1 MSYSASEVKSGFFIL
16 FTIAALLVM
25 TFVVGG
31 LRGGEKSE
39 YQVRFGYV
47 GGLERGAPVYFAG
60 REVGKV
66 TRLEIENG
74 EERPIVI
81 TVEIPKGVIVR
92 VDSPVYIDTLGMMG
106 EKLVEVGPGTKSQPV
121 LQPGAELAGEDP
133 IPMHEMIGKLNTLS
147 NEMVEM
153 SDSLNPLIVSLNDL
167 MQKNSQ
173 TIQELL
179 GHMNG
184 TTKGLSRILNGNQEQ
199 ISKIIANLEATS
211 SNVRDLT
218 ADLKN
223 RPWRLVRKNS

>member
-1 MSYSASEVKSGFFIL
+1 MSYSASEVKSGIFII
-16 FTIAALLVM
+16 FSITALLVM

-31 LRGGEKSE
+31 LRGGEKSA

-47 GGLERGAPVYFAG
+47 GGLEEGAPVYFAG
-60 REVGKV
+60 REIGKV
-66 TRLEIENG
+66 KKLAVESG

-81 TVEIPKGVIVR
+81 TVEIPKWVVVR
-92 VDSPVYIDTLGMMG
+92 ADSPVYVDTLGMMG
-106 EKLVEVGPGTKSQPV
+106 EKLVEIGPGTKNQAV

-133 IPMHEMIGKLNTLS
+133 IPMHEMIGKLNILS

-153 SDSLNPLIVSLNDL
+153 SESLNPLVASLNDL

-173 TIQELL
+173 TIQELI
-179 GHMNG
+179 GHMNS
-184 TTKGLSRILNGNQEQ
+184 TTKGLSNVLNGNQEQ

-211 SNVRDLT
+211 ANVRDMT
-218 ADLKN
+218 EDLKH